1 MRGDIRGGFWM
12 RQVGIRPGGVEDGC
26 WEVGKNL
33 YSRPVG
39 FNLVVAGNGIYFFEG
54 LSSTVRQ
61 LPSLR

>member
-1 MRGDIRGGFWM
+1 M
-12 RQVGIRPGGVEDGC
+12 RQVGIRPGGVEDGG

-39 FNLVVAGNGIYFFEG
+39 FNLVVAGNGIYFFLEG